1 MDQGYLP
8 PEDLM
13 HGYLDGVIDP
23 EQESALFEELGR
35 NPDLRRRFN
44 EQQNIRS
51 SLKYYGG
58 KLTVPAAATSAV
70 FEKLGMATPVASVPT
85 PIPPPANSAATVADS
100 VMQSSLVRYGL
111 TAALAVVVTLVT
123 LLMMDDDTGGALTS
137 TASDIVSKTPAR
149 TLDMDVPVDG
159 TIQRAAGASETG
171 MTTAGS
177 ALAGLHTG
185 SVDGAIYDNAP
196 TAAITTSGEGQNET
210 ISLQELANAQTSFD
224 ESESFAAESLS
235 KGALLAVSLPHLGAP
250 HGSRAVP
257 TVGDFQAADF
267 PAVFLP
273 DARRFKMRV
282 NYIGGVSSPDATLN
296 TDNAALSNSQSSE
309 NVSID
314 LMYALD
320 EDWSLGLAY
329 GHEQFGQVFRFRNED
344 NRLLEFRQNPIID
357 WVGVTGRYRPADFS
371 LFDATAPYAEVQLG
385 YGTTDAFL
393 GRISAGVST
402 RLFNLV
408 ELDAA
413 WHYSELMYSIPGGR
427 NSSLKRGF
435 TLGFSYA
442 VY

>member
-1 MDQGYLP
+1 MDQGYLS

-13 HGYLDGVIDP
+13 HGYLDGGIDP

-70 FEKLGMATPVASVPT
+70 FEKLGMATPVPT
-85 PIPPPANSAATVADS
+85 PIPPPANLAATVADS
-100 VMQSSLVRYGL
+100 AMRNSLVRYGL

-123 LLMMDDDTGGALTS
+123 LLMMGDDTGGALTS

-159 TIQRAAGASETG
+159 TLQRAAGASETG
-171 MTTAGS
+171 LASVGSATAGLRTHS
-177 ALAGLHTG
+177 A
-185 SVDGAIYDNAP
+185 DGDVFGDAPAVSAI
-196 TAAITTSGEGQNET
+196 AANDEDQNET
-210 ISLQELANAQTSFD
+210 LSLQELAEAQANFDGSENAV
-224 ESESFAAESLS
+224 ESLS

-257 TVGDFQAADF
+257 TVGDFTAADF
-267 PAVFLP
+267 PAVVLP
-273 DARRFKMRV
+273 DARRLKMRV

-296 TDNAALSNSQSSE
+296 SDNPALSNSQSNE

-329 GHEQFGQVFRFRNED
+329 GHEQFGQVFRFRDAD
-344 NRLLEFRQNPIID
+344 NRLLEYRQNPMID
-357 WVGVTGRYRPADFS
+357 WVGVTGRYRNSDLT

-427 NSSLKRGF
+427 SSSLKRGF

>member
-13 HGYLDGVIDP
+13 HGYLDGGIDP

-100 VMQSSLVRYGL
+100 VMHSSLVRYGL

-123 LLMMDDDTGGALTS
+123 LLLMDDDTGGALTS

-159 TIQRAAGASETG
+159 TLQRVAGASETG
-171 MTTAGS
+171 ITAAGS
-177 ALAGLHTG
+177 ALADLH
-185 SVDGAIYDNAP
+185 SSSADGAGFSDAP
-196 TAAITTSGEGQNET
+196 AAMVASDEGSNET
-210 ISLQELANAQTSFD
+210 VSLQELANAQANFG
-224 ESESFAAESLS
+224 ESDSFAAESLS

-250 HGSRAVP
+250 HGSRSVP

-267 PAVFLP
+267 PAVLLP

-296 TDNAALSNSQSSE
+296 TDNPALSNSQSTE

-357 WVGVTGRYRPADFS
+357 WVGVTGRYRHSDFS

-393 GRISAGVST
+393 GRISAGMST

-427 NSSLKRGF
+427 SSSLKRGF